1 MTDPIALKEFLQQSA
16 DSLSGYH
23 KRLFMARTVR
33 DIFEG
38 KPYRAQRI
46 LGWNRETIDKGLRE
60 LTTGIECIDGR
71 RGLTGRKPIEHHFP
85 TLREDIRDICESQ
98 CQTDARFRTQ
108 RLYRRITTKEVRK
121 QLVEQKG
128 YDPETLP
135 CEETVRL
142 RLNELGYFPARVQ
155 KTLVKK
161 SPANGCDL

>member
-1 MTDPIALKEFLQQSA
+1 MANQIALKDFLQQTA
-16 DSLSGYH
+16 DSLSGYD

-46 LGWNRETIDKGLRE
+46 LGWNRETIDKGLHE
-60 LTTGIECIDGR
+60 LETGLECLDGR

-85 TLREDIRDICESQ
+85 TLRDDIRDICESQ
-98 CQTDARFRTQ
+98 SQTDARFRTN
-108 RLYRRITTKEVRK
+108 RLYRRITTNEVRK

-128 YDPETLP
+128 YAPETLP
-135 CEETVRL
+135 CEETARL
-142 RLNELGYFPARVQ
+142 RLNDLGYFPARVQ